1 VRNRRGIRL
10 RGDDAPDGEAV
21 GPCVGVS
28 RQSLEQEFSEV
39 RNGQATPKQPHKYV
53 VWVIYTIN
61 ATGGGRVQLTD
72 NTTNEENPAYSPD
85 GKKITYSG
93 QDGPKGDF
101 EIYTIKDGGGGR
113 FNVTDNTRGDY
124 DPSWGDRHD
133 DDHND
138 DDHNDDDK

>member
-1 VRNRRGIRL
+1 
-10 RGDDAPDGEAV
+10 
-21 GPCVGVS
+21 
-28 RQSLEQEFSEV
+28 
-39 RNGQATPKQPHKYV
+39 
-53 VWVIYTIN
+53 VIYTIN